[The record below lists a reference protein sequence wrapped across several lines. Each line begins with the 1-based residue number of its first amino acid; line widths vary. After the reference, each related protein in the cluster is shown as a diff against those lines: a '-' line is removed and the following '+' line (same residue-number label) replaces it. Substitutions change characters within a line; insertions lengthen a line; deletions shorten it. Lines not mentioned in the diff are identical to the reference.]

1 MMKNSSNNIVQKI
14 IQINENKN
22 FLLTIIFYENGCFIT
37 LSEEINRIGSI
48 TISSSFKN
56 KITSSKI
63 IPNKLNSLFVE
74 SISQRISSMLNGIC
88 LISLYNKTLVDLD
101 GMKIIMKEIIDTI
114 EERMQNEER

>member
-1 MMKNSSNNIVQKI
+1 MITSSNNIVQKI
-14 IQINENKN
+14 IKINENKN
-22 FLLTIIFYENGCFIT
+22 FSLTIIFYENGCFIT
-37 LSEEINRIGSI
+37 LSEEVNRIGSI

-63 IPNKLNSLFVE
+63 IPNKFNSLFVE

-88 LISLYNKTLVDLD
+88 LISLYNKTVVDLD

-114 EERMQNEER
+114 EERIRYEER